1 MDSVVV
7 VVAADFSLHTG
18 IAAQTAS
25 HPQAIVSG
33 VLPQQQPP
41 SLAKHIND
49 YSSHVSAVH
58 LQIIGTPTPAIVALS
73 NT

>member
-49 YSSHVSAVH
+49 YSSHVSVVH
-58 LQIIGTPTPAIVALS
+58 LHIIGTPTPAIVALS